1 MTIAGAVLLAA
12 IAVAL
17 HMKNR
22 VPRVVAWLAFLVG
35 VGAATT
41 ITGYIG
47 GFTAMSLFGVGV
59 VSVVAIISA
68 IFFWEEAVKRNGMHR
83 VRTPLVAV
91 IFGVALMSAGGGF
104 FTTLQAAVQQAST
117 SVDDTIQANLNGSK

>member
-17 HMKNR
+17 HMKSR

-41 ITGYIG
+41 ITGYLG
-47 GFTAMSLFGVGV
+47 GFTAMSLFGVGII
-59 VSVVAIISA
+59 SVIAIISA

-104 FTTLQAAVQQAST
+104 FNTLQNAVQQASS
-117 SVDDTIQANLNGSK
+117 SVDGTIQANLNGSK